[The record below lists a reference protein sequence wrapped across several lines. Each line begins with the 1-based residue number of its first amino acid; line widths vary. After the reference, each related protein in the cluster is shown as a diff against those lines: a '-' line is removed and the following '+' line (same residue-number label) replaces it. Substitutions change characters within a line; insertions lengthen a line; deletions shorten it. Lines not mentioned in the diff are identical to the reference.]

1 MVPDGFAADED
12 RLRRDNPPRNPTLTA
27 SPGPHMPTNDMRKRI
42 QEFHWNSTPLG
53 PIEGWPTYLVSA
65 VDIITGSPVPMVL
78 LWGPQG
84 IMLYNDS
91 YALFAG
97 TRHPALL
104 GMPVVD
110 AWPEVADF
118 NRRVLETVLAGEALS
133 FRDKHF
139 NLTRRDI
146 PEDVWVNLDY
156 SPVRDANGVPAGA
169 LAIVVDTTPWV
180 FAERAQRESESRF
193 RTLADNIA
201 AFAWM
206 ADAKGNIFWY
216 NKRWFD
222 YTGLPFEDAKQWGWP
237 LRQHPDHVDRVM
249 ERINRCLT
257 TGEVWEDTFPL
268 KGRDGIYRWFLSRAM
283 PIRDDADHVIRWFGT
298 NTDITEH
305 LEEAEKNAQLATIVA
320 TSADGIISMS
330 SDGLIQSWNPG
341 AERMFGYTAE
351 EVLGKQER
359 LLFPEGA
366 DAEYEDKYRHLRH
379 GEHVMRDTVRRRKD
393 GSLLD
398 VAINVAPMRRADGYI
413 FGFSAVFRDITE
425 RKRVEKHLRM
435 VMRELS
441 HRTKNLLAVIVA
453 MVRQTARTSSDV
465 AVLQSQLIQRLQSL
479 SASHDLL
486 VAEDWTGASLEEL
499 IHAVLQPFIGNS
511 REALSCHGEP
521 VFINATAAQ
530 NLGLALHE
538 LATNAAKYGALST
551 PAGRVRI
558 GWDFEPDETG
568 ATRLV
573 LRWEERGGPHVA
585 PPTVKGFGHVVI
597 ERVVGQALSARVEYQ
612 FPPEGVRW
620 LIAMPLDFVV
630 RWRSTAAEAEPARP

>member
-1 MVPDGFAADED
+1 MQLSASNEMK
-12 RLRRDNPPRNPTLTA
+12 RRIR
-27 SPGPHMPTNDMRKRI
+27 
-42 QEFHWNSTPLG
+42 EFDWSSTPVG
-53 PIEGWPTYLVSA
+53 PMEAWPATLKCA
-65 VDIITGSPVPMVL
+65 VDIITASPVPMVL

-84 IMLYNDS
+84 TMIYNDG
-91 YALFAG
+91 YAAFAG
-97 TRHPALL
+97 LRHPELL
-104 GMPVVD
+104 GMPIID
-110 AWPEVADF
+110 AWPEAAEF
-118 NRRVLETVLAGEALS
+118 NRRVLECGLAGEALS

-139 NLTRRDI
+139 SLRRRGA
-146 PEDVWVNLDY
+146 PEDVWMNLDY
-156 SPVRDANGVPAGA
+156 SPVRGEDGNTAGV

-180 FAERAQRESESRF
+180 YAERAQRESESRF

-206 ADAKGNIFWY
+206 ADEAGNIFWY

-222 YTGLPFEDAKQWGWP
+222 YTGLPFDEAKQWGWP
-237 LRQHPDHVDRVM
+237 LLQHPDHVDRVM
-249 ERINRCLT
+249 EKINRCLT

-268 KGRDGIYRWFLSRAM
+268 KGRDGVFRWFLSRAM
-283 PIRDDADHVIRWFGT
+283 PIRDDAGNVIRWFGT

-330 SDGLIQSWNPG
+330 NEGLIQSWNPG

-351 EVLGKQER
+351 EVIGKSER
-359 LLFPEGA
+359 LLFPE
-366 DAEYEDKYRHLRH
+366 DAEEEFEDKYRHLRH
-379 GEHVMRDTVRRRKD
+379 GEHVLRDAVRRRKD
-393 GSLLD
+393 GSMLD
-398 VAINVAPMRRADGYI
+398 VAINVAPMRRADGRI

-453 MVRQTARTSSDV
+453 MVRQTARSTSDV

-499 IHAVLQPFIGNS
+499 IRAVLQPFIGNS
-511 REALSCHGEP
+511 SEALECHGQP

-530 NLGLALHE
+530 NLGLAMHE

-551 PAGRVRI
+551 IAGRVRVAW
-558 GWDFEPDETG
+558 GFEPDEAG
-568 ATRLV
+568 ALRLM
-573 LRWEERGGPHVA
+573 LRWEERGGPRVMPA
-585 PPTVKGFGHVVI
+585 TVKGFGHVVI
-597 ERVVGQALSARVEYQ
+597 ERVAGQALSAKVDYQ

-620 LIAMPLDFVV
+620 TIAMPLEFVV
-630 RWRSTAAEAEPARP
+630 RWRSTAPEVAPAAS

>member
-1 MVPDGFAADED
+1 MKELVEQFDWGATPVG
-12 RLRRDNPPRNPTLTA
+12 PREA
-27 SPGPHMPTNDMRKRI
+27 
-42 QEFHWNSTPLG
+42 W
-53 PIEGWPTYLVSA
+53 PICLKCA
-65 VDIITGSPVPMVL
+65 VDLIMASPVPMVL
-78 LWGPQG
+78 LWGPEG
-84 IMLYNDS
+84 IMIYNDG
-91 YALFAG
+91 YAAFAG
-97 TRHPALL
+97 SRHPELL
-104 GMPVVD
+104 GLPVAE

-118 NRRVLETVLAGEALS
+118 NARVLECVMSGEALS
-133 FRDKHF
+133 FRDKYF
-139 NLTRRDI
+139 NLKRRGV

-156 SPVRDANGVPAGA
+156 SPVRFEDGKVGGT

-206 ADAKGNIFWY
+206 ADEAGNIFWY

-222 YTGLPFEDAKQWGWP
+222 YTGLPFEEAKQWGWP
-237 LRQHPDHVDRVM
+237 QRQHPDHVDRTM
-249 ERINRCLT
+249 EKVNRCLT

-268 KGRDGIYRWFLSRAM
+268 KGRDGVYRWFLSRAM
-283 PIRDDADHVIRWFGT
+283 PIRDDAGHVIRWFGT

-320 TSADGIISMS
+320 TSPDGIISMNS
-330 SDGLIQSWNPG
+330 EGSIQSWNPG
-341 AERMFGYTAE
+341 AEQLLGYTAE
-351 EVLGKQER
+351 EVIGKSDR
-359 LLFPEGA
+359 LLFAEDA
-366 DAEYEDKYRHLRH
+366 DEEFAEKYRHLRH
-379 GEHVMRDTVRRRKD
+379 GEHVSRDTVRRRKD
-393 GSLLD
+393 GTLID
-398 VAINVAPMRRADGYI
+398 VAVNVAPMRRADGRI

-453 MVRQTARTSSDV
+453 MVRQTARNSTDV

-499 IHAVLQPFIGNS
+499 IRAVLQPFTGAAS
-511 REALSCHGEP
+511 EALELRGAP
-521 VFINATAAQ
+521 VFVNATAAQ

-551 PAGRVRI
+551 SAGRLRI
-558 GWDFEPDETG
+558 TWAFEPDAEDNL
-568 ATRLV
+568 RLV
-573 LRWEERGGPHVA
+573 LRWEERGGPKVMPA
-585 PPTVKGFGHVVI
+585 AVKGFGHVVI
-597 ERVVGQALSARVEYQ
+597 ERVVGQALSANVDYE

-620 LIAMPLDFVV
+620 SIALPLDFVV
-630 RWRSTAAEAEPARP
+630 RWRSPSTAAESAAS

>member
-1 MVPDGFAADED
+1 MRPI
-12 RLRRDNPPRNPTLTA
+12 P
-27 SPGPHMPTNDMRKRI
+27 SNDMKKRI
-42 QEFHWNSTPLG
+42 EEFDWGSTPVG
-53 PIEGWPTYLVSA
+53 PIEQWPSCLKCA
-65 VDIITGSPVPMVL
+65 VDIITHSPVPMVL
-78 LWGPQG
+78 LWGPRG
-84 IMLYNDS
+84 IMLYNDG
-91 YALFAG
+91 YAAFAG
-97 TRHPALL
+97 SRHPELL
-104 GMPVVD
+104 GMPVAD
-110 AWPEVADF
+110 AWPEASEF
-118 NRRVLETVLAGEALS
+118 NRRVLETALAGESLS

-139 NLTRRDI
+139 SLNRRLA

-156 SPVRDANGVPAGA
+156 SPIRDDNGKVAGV

-206 ADAKGNIFWY
+206 ADAAGNIFWY

-222 YTGLPFEDAKQWGWP
+222 YTGLPFEEARVWGWP
-237 LRQHPDHVDRVM
+237 LRQHPDHVDRTM
-249 ERINRCLT
+249 EKINRCLT

-268 KGRDGIYRWFLSRAM
+268 KSRDGVYRWFLSRAM
-283 PIRDDADHVIRWFGT
+283 PIRDDAGNVIRWFGT

-305 LEEAEKNAQLATIVA
+305 LEEAEKNTQLATIVA
-320 TSADGIISMS
+320 TSADAIISMS
-330 SDGLIQSWNPG
+330 SDGLVQSWNPG
-341 AERMFGYTAE
+341 AERMFGYSAE
-351 EVLGKQER
+351 EVIGTSER

-366 DAEYEDKYRHLRH
+366 EDEFEDKYRHLRH
-379 GEHVMRDTVRRRKD
+379 GEHVLRDTVRRRKD

-398 VAINVAPMRRADGYI
+398 VAINVAPMRRPDGRI

-453 MVRQTARTSSDV
+453 MVRQTARTSTDV

-499 IHAVLQPFIGNS
+499 IRAVLQPFTGNS
-511 REALSCHGEP
+511 EASLECSGP
-521 VFINATAAQ
+521 SVFINATAAQ

-551 PAGRVRI
+551 SAGRVHVR
-558 GWDFEPDETG
+558 WDFEPDETG
-568 ATRLV
+568 QRRLA
-573 LRWEERGGPHVA
+573 LHWSERNGPHVS
-585 PPTVKGFGHVVI
+585 PPAVKGFGHVVI
-597 ERVVGQALSARVEYQ
+597 ERVVGQALSAKVDYQ
-612 FPPEGVRW
+612 FNPEGVRW
-620 LIAMPLDFVV
+620 SIALPLDFVV
-630 RWRSTAAEAEPARP
+630 RWRSAEAEPAGIPIQP